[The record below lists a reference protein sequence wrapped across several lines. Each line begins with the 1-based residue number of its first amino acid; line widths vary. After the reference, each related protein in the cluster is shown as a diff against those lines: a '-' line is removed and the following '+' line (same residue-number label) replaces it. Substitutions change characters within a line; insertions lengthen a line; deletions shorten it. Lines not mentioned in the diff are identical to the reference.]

1 MGNIITC
8 GEEADEVFTP
18 IEGMHQP
25 PPPANAIGWNMMH
38 HSQSAGTLPRFPPQP
53 QFAGPSNSP
62 QIPPHRHTTE
72 PRMTLDMPIP
82 VMSTPPNSYH
92 SHTFQNYGF
101 NTPTIMY
108 PQSPLM
114 VHPMHLTTPCRQTP
128 IPLGRV
134 DFSPRPVHWNQDF
147 LRNREQPTTSQPGSS
162 KSEETTLSVPSPR
175 QNEVYLAYARIK
187 SPKRGTDGDLIDL
200 SDGKDYDRIR
210 RDFDVLYEP
219 PPGDIAPSMPPAILS
234 KTNSLHNDYV
244 TTPTRRSEGAGT
256 SKDDYEAVTPRRPAS
271 AIYPAL
277 KTQTPEK
284 LSIDRFQI
292 IEKKPDVEAQLE
304 RLVKRFGRTADC
316 SQFFSSATVEYMT
329 TNVKSVKV
337 TIEKDHTWPTGGL
350 RKLTQTVET
359 DKTVGLFLAET
370 LAALLDESQLA
381 DGVPTDA
388 YGLKEYG
395 LDEFLPEQEL
405 IGQNIFVGKCLLMDK
420 DVKLEIGRK
429 IPADRLPTDERPYTY
444 ADVRANKM
452 SLASP
457 TILDKDDVE
466 QKLAQLKDNME
477 DFDSKAGDVHPL
489 SVANSANGVRKRVE
503 ELCKLLSRIEPG
515 TLHNTLRRYLTAEK
529 NDRESARHDFLLA
542 IHSFILAYCRSTTSS
557 YTIRPLIEKKKPLKR
572 VIECAEIVQVLVQS
586 VHNLKNEWLSEYQS
600 FFMTINL
607 HHGTDDLGDWA
618 YGWLPNIYPLIEGWT
633 ILSPVEAI
641 QLLLPQYPDRVVRSK
656 AVEWI
661 RRASSDFLFNF
672 MPQLVEVLRFELYE
686 DSSLAEL
693 LLELSYKDLR
703 FAKESALLT
712 HSIYLQHKL
721 LNTLD
726 DLQRELKIT
735 TDSEKLNILRQRLG
749 FLDGDLLGRNVR
761 LPILPSFKATGIDV
775 AKCGIFNSNAKP
787 LRIVFR
793 GLKSKFS
800 VIHKDGDDMRQ
811 DALVIQL
818 VRVMNDIWLCEG
830 LDLRMITFRCAT
842 VGYRKG
848 MAELVSDCQTLC
860 DIQKAEG
867 MAGVFKDDVLC
878 KWLEKYNS
886 SEYSYKVAE
895 DNFRRSCAGWCVA
908 TFVLGIGDRHNDN
921 ILLTSMGHVFHIDF
935 GKYMGDWQMAGPVKR
950 DRVPFVF
957 TKEMFAV
964 INRGEVQGA
973 NDGYQSFIDFC
984 CQAFNHLRSK
994 HAHILSLLKI
1004 MQCSDIPGINAQSL
1018 HFVQKNLMLGM
1029 SDTDATAEFTK
1040 MITISLGST
1049 FVRLNFFAH
1058 TFAQMLSGQTVRP
1071 IDQPDTLSFVPH
1083 RHTME
1088 TDGRIQDVKLL
1099 YPEKRMMPQ
1108 KVYLYR
1114 MVVYRDQE
1122 TIATTVY
1129 RSFAEFEELALKLK
1143 MRHHSSAP
1151 NWVKE
1156 NARSNNREVAL
1167 KRLSAMKDYLRVLL
1181 HGAPSAVRNDPLV
1194 YTFFHI
1200 ILRDNTL
1207 QNGPEVLEPAAGRP
1221 VQIRLLLS
1229 WQATTSQLKVFV
1241 GHVKHLPMLT
1251 TGQAP
1256 DSYVKT
1262 YLRPDQNSKKKTK
1275 IVRSSLNPTFN
1286 EELCYDIGEV
1296 RDVKRFLDGHS
1307 LDVSIWSAGGLK
1319 DNNKMFHTQI
1329 QLHRLYN
1336 KTADRKGNLSW
1347 DDWHDLSKFGLHLP
1361 HS

>member
-1 MGNIITC
+1 
-8 GEEADEVFTP
+8 
-18 IEGMHQP
+18 
-25 PPPANAIGWNMMH
+25 
-38 HSQSAGTLPRFPPQP
+38 
-53 QFAGPSNSP
+53 
-62 QIPPHRHTTE
+62 
-72 PRMTLDMPIP
+72 
-82 VMSTPPNSYH
+82 
-92 SHTFQNYGF
+92 
-101 NTPTIMY
+101 TPT
-108 PQSPLM
+108 
-114 VHPMHLTTPCRQTP
+114 
-128 IPLGRV
+128 
-134 DFSPRPVHWNQDF
+134 N
-147 LRNREQPTTSQPGSS
+147 
-162 KSEETTLSVPSPR
+162 
-175 QNEVYLAYARIK
+175 
-187 SPKRGTDGDLIDL
+187 
-200 SDGKDYDRIR
+200 
-210 RDFDVLYEP
+210 
-219 PPGDIAPSMPPAILS
+219 
-234 KTNSLHNDYV
+234 
-244 TTPTRRSEGAGT
+244 
-256 SKDDYEAVTPRRPAS
+256 
-271 AIYPAL
+271 
-277 KTQTPEK
+277 
-284 LSIDRFQI
+284 
-292 IEKKPDVEAQLE
+292 
-304 RLVKRFGRTADC
+304 
-316 SQFFSSATVEYMT
+316 
-329 TNVKSVKV
+329 
-337 TIEKDHTWPTGGL
+337 
-350 RKLTQTVET
+350 
-359 DKTVGLFLAET
+359 
-370 LAALLDESQLA
+370 
-381 DGVPTDA
+381 
-388 YGLKEYG
+388 
-395 LDEFLPEQEL
+395 
-405 IGQNIFVGKCLLMDK
+405 
-420 DVKLEIGRK
+420 
-429 IPADRLPTDERPYTY
+429 
-444 ADVRANKM
+444 
-452 SLASP
+452 
-457 TILDKDDVE
+457 
-466 QKLAQLKDNME
+466 
-477 DFDSKAGDVHPL
+477 
-489 SVANSANGVRKRVE
+489 
-503 ELCKLLSRIEPG
+503 
-515 TLHNTLRRYLTAEK
+515 
-529 NDRESARHDFLLA
+529 
-542 IHSFILAYCRSTTSS
+542 
-557 YTIRPLIEKKKPLKR
+557 
-572 VIECAEIVQVLVQS
+572 
-586 VHNLKNEWLSEYQS
+586 
-600 FFMTINL
+600 
-607 HHGTDDLGDWA
+607 
-618 YGWLPNIYPLIEGWT
+618 
-633 ILSPVEAI
+633 
-641 QLLLPQYPDRVVRSK
+641 VVRSK

-703 FAKESALLT
+703 FAYELYWQLQQRVDHCPANDFSANTACYVRRCQMLQKELLSRKESALLT

-957 TKEMFAV
+957 TKEMYAV